1 MNTEISTYLDM
12 FKSTVIAEDNEVEAK
27 PKAEMK
33 FS

>member
-1 MNTEISTYLDM
+1 MNKEISTYLDM
-12 FKSTVIAEDNEVEAK
+12 FKPVVITEAEDVEAK